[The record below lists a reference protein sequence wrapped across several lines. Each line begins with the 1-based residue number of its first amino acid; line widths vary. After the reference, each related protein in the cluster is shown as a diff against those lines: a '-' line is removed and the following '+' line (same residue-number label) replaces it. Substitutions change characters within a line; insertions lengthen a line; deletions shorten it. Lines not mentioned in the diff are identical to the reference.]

1 MSKII
6 EEGFKEIN
14 GIKIYY
20 KSIGGGEPLFVLH
33 GGPGLAYNY
42 LFPHFSKLAE
52 NFKVIFFDQRSCGK
66 SSGDEITSDIT
77 MDNLVKDL
85 EELRQSFNIEK
96 INILG
101 QSFGGLL
108 ALNYAIKYPERLKT
122 LLILE
127 STGASSDFIKKFQE
141 NINSR
146 ITEDIQRQLSETKK
160 ELNEFTSSKVL
171 KNGVAKVFSR
181 YLSIINKLYFYDTS
195 YMKNLDMG
203 YFDDEMARK
212 SFIIQEQL
220 HSYLM
225 HYNLL
230 DQLSKISCPTLIIHG
245 DYDPIPYE
253 EIEKIHEAIEG
264 SEFFLLKECGHFAH
278 IEKPVEYFHIIR
290 NFLYENTIKN

>member
-1 MSKII
+1 MTKII

-20 KSIGGGEPLFVLH
+20 KSIGEGEPLFVLH
-33 GGPGLAYNY
+33 GGPGLAHNY

-52 NFKVIFFDQRSCGK
+52 DYEVIFFDQRSCGK
-66 SSGDEITSDIT
+66 SSGDEIPHDIT

-96 INILG
+96 INVLG

-127 STGASSDFIKKFQE
+127 STGARSDFIKKFQE

-146 ITEDIQRQLSETKK
+146 VTEDIQKELSETNKK
-160 ELNEFTSSKVL
+160 LNELTSSKVI
-171 KNGVAKVFSR
+171 KNGVGKVFSR
-181 YLSIINKLYFYDTS
+181 YLSIINKLYFYNTS
-195 YMKNLDMG
+195 YMKNLDME
-203 YFDDEMARK
+203 YFDDEMVRK
-212 SFIIQEQL
+212 SFTIQKQL
-220 HSYLM
+220 HSYLI

-230 DQLSKISCPTLIIHG
+230 NQLPRITCPTLIIHG

-253 EIEKIHEAIEG
+253 EIELIHKTING
-264 SEFFLLKECGHFAH
+264 SEIFLIKECGHFAH
-278 IEKPVEYFHIIR
+278 IEKPIEYFHIIR
-290 NFLYENTIKN
+290 DFLYKNT